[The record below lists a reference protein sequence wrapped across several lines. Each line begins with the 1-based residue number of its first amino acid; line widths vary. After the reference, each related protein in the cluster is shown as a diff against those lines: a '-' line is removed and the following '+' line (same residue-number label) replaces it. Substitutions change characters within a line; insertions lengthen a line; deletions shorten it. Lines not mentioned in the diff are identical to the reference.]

1 MIASG
6 MAFLSD
12 ILLGAGALAAAF
24 YCVVLSRK
32 LNRLTGLDQELGT
45 AIAVLSKQ
53 VDEMTTALEAAQTSA
68 TRSRDELGAL
78 TERAESVAHHLNTV
92 LQVPIP
98 SSVPAA
104 ADIADLSTAPIQR
117 HDPPPD
123 AGGLADGAPS
133 LFVRHPERVAS

>member
-6 MAFLSD
+6 IDIISD

-53 VDEMTTALEAAQTSA
+53 VDEMTTVLEAAQSSA
-68 TRSRDELGAL
+68 TQSREELGAL
-78 TERAESVAHHLNTV
+78 TDRAETVAQHLNTV
-92 LQVPIP
+92 LEQPMPTVLPVSPPPDSEP
-98 SSVPAA
+98 SVVEEP
-104 ADIADLSTAPIQR
+104 TP
-117 HDPPPD
+117 PPPD
-123 AGGLADGAPS
+123 AGGLAGGAPS
-133 LFVRHPERVAS
+133 LFVRHADRVAS